1 MNDAASES
9 GPDLTLGVAA
19 DAVPDG
25 GMLRGHV
32 GDAAVLIARTGGVLY
47 AVGAECTHYH
57 GPLSEGLI
65 VGDTVR
71 CPWHHACFSLRT
83 GEALRAPAIDPIE
96 RWAVEET
103 GGKVFVKTRIAAE
116 PAAPRAVGKPR
127 RVVIVGGGAAG
138 FATAEMLRREG
149 FDGTVTVLCTDDQ
162 APYDRPNCSKDYL
175 AGEAPAEWMPLRDP
189 AFYADSNIDLRL
201 GAQAAALDTTAKT
214 VSLAGG
220 QVVGYD
226 ALVLATGAEPQRPPV
241 PGLDA
246 PNAYVLRSL
255 KDAEAIIRA
264 AGKAKRAAV
273 IGASF
278 IGLEVAAALTHRGLE
293 THVIAPETVPLER
306 VMGRDVG
313 EWIRRVHESHGVVF
327 HLGRKVLGYADGRV
341 TLDEGEPVAADF
353 IVVGA
358 GVRPRTALAE
368 AAGLHVDNGVVVD
381 DRLRTSAEGVYAAGD
396 IARYPDPVSGELIR
410 VEHWVHAERQGQ
422 HVARMILG
430 EDGPFA
436 DPPFFWSAH
445 YDKTVRYVG
454 HAQTFDPPQIEGSI
468 DKEDA
473 LVRFSNAGRLLAVA
487 TVGRDLAALQAEA
500 GPLRA
505 RLKP

>member
-1 MNDAASES
+1 MSDADNAT
-9 GPDLTLGVAA
+9 GPDLALGVDAA
-19 DAVPDG
+19 ALPEG
-25 GMLRGHV
+25 GMLQGHV
-32 GDAAVLIARTGGVLY
+32 GEASVLVARTGGVLY
-47 AVGAECTHYH
+47 AVAAECTHYH
-57 GPLSEGLI
+57 GPLAEGLL
-65 VGDTVR
+65 VGETVR

-83 GEALRAPAIDPIE
+83 GEALRAPAIDPLE
-96 RWAVEET
+96 RWVVEEA
-103 GGKVFVKTRIAAE
+103 GGKVFVKTKIAAE
-116 PAAPRAVGKPR
+116 PAASQAGGKAR

-138 FATAEMLRREG
+138 FATAEMLRRKG
-149 FDGTVTVLCTDDQ
+149 FEGTVTVLCADDQ

-189 AFYADSNIDLRL
+189 AFYPDNGIDLRL
-201 GAQAAALDTTAKT
+201 GAEAAALDVAAKT
-214 VSLAGG
+214 VRTADG

-226 ALVLATGAEPQRPPV
+226 VLVLATGAEPQRPPV

-255 KDAEAIIRA
+255 KDADAIVRA

-278 IGLEVAAALTHRGLE
+278 IGLETAAALRQRGLE
-293 THVIAPETVPLER
+293 THVIAPEAVPLER
-306 VMGRDVG
+306 VMGRDLG

-341 TLDEGEPVAADF
+341 SLDEGAPVEADF

-358 GVRPRTALAE
+358 GVRPRTALAQ
-368 AAGLHVDNGVVVD
+368 AAGLSVDNGVVVD
-381 DRLRTSAEGVYAAGD
+381 DRLRTSAPDVYAAGD
-396 IARYPDPVSGELIR
+396 IARYPDPVSGDLVR

-430 EDGPFA
+430 EDQPFA

-445 YDKTVRYVG
+445 YDKTVRYAG
-454 HAQTFDPPQIEGSI
+454 HAQTFDPPRVEGRI
-468 DKEDA
+468 DQEDA
-473 LVRFSNAGRLLAVA
+473 LVRFSQSGRLLAIA
-487 TVGRDLAALQAEA
+487 TIGRDLAALEAEA
-500 GPLRA
+500 GPLRG
-505 RLKP
+505 

>member
-1 MNDAASES
+1 MSEAAGAA

-19 DAVPDG
+19 DAIPEG

-32 GDAAVLIARTGGVLY
+32 GEAPVLIARSGGKLY

-57 GPLSEGLI
+57 GPLAEGLL
-65 VGDTVR
+65 VGDTLR

-116 PAAPRAVGKPR
+116 PAAPQPASKPR

-138 FATAEMLRREG
+138 FATAEMLRRRR
-149 FDGTVTVLCTDDQ
+149 FDGDVIVLCADDQ

-189 AFYADSNIDLRL
+189 AFYAESGIDLRL
-201 GAQAAALDTTAKT
+201 GAEAAALDVAGKT
-214 VSLAGG
+214 VRLADG
-220 QVVGYD
+220 QVVAYD
-226 ALVLATGAEPQRPPV
+226 VLVLATGAEPQRPPV

-246 PNAYVLRSL
+246 PNAYVLRTL
-255 KDAEAIIRA
+255 GDADAIIQA
-264 AGKAKRAAV
+264 ARKARRCAV

-278 IGLEVAAALTHRGLE
+278 IGLEVAAALRQRGLE
-293 THVIAPETVPLER
+293 THVIAPEAVPLER

-327 HLGRKVLGYADGRV
+327 HLGRKVLSYADGRV
-341 TLDEGEPVAADF
+341 SLDEGEPVAADF

-368 AAGLHVDNGVVVD
+368 AAGLHVDNGIVVD
-381 DRLRTSAEGVYAAGD
+381 DRLRTSAQGVYAAGD
-396 IARYPDPVSGELIR
+396 IARYPDPLTGDLVR

-430 EDGPFA
+430 EDAPFS

-454 HAQTFDPPQIEGSI
+454 HAQTFDPPQVEGVI
-468 DKEDA
+468 DREDA
-473 LVRFSNAGRLLAVA
+473 EVRFSQSGRLLAVA
-487 TVGRDLAALQAEA
+487 TIGRDLAALQAEA
-500 GPLRA
+500 GPLR
-505 RLKP
+505 R

>member
-1 MNDAASES
+1 MSETDNAT
-9 GPDLTLGVAA
+9 GPDLTLGVDAA
-19 DAVPDG
+19 AIPEG

-32 GDAAVLIARTGGVLY
+32 GEASVLIARAGGALY

-57 GPLSEGLI
+57 GPLAEGLI
-65 VGDTVR
+65 VGETLR

-96 RWAVEET
+96 CWAVEEAS
-103 GGKVFVKTRIAAE
+103 GKVFVKTRITAE
-116 PAAPRAVGKPR
+116 PAAPQPLGKAR

-138 FATAEMLRREG
+138 FATAEMLRRKG
-149 FDGTVTVLCTDDQ
+149 FDGTVTVLCADDQ

-189 AFYADSNIDLRL
+189 AFYADNGIDLRL
-201 GAQAAALDTTAKT
+201 GAEAAALDVAAKT
-214 VSLAGG
+214 VTMADG
-220 QVVGYD
+220 QVVAYD
-226 ALVLATGAEPQRPPV
+226 VLVLATGAEPQRPPV

-246 PNAYVLRSL
+246 PNAYVLRTL
-255 KDAEAIIRA
+255 KDADAIIQA
-264 AGKAKRAAV
+264 AGGAKRAAV

-278 IGLEVAAALTHRGLE
+278 IGLEVAAALRQRGLE
-293 THVIAPETVPLER
+293 THVIAPEAVPLER

-313 EWIRRVHESHGVVF
+313 EWIRRVHETHGVVF

-358 GVRPRTALAE
+358 GVKPRTTLAE
-368 AAGLHVDNGVVVD
+368 AAGLKVDNGVVVD
-381 DRLRTSAEGVYAAGD
+381 GRLRTSAEGVYAAGD
-396 IARYPDPVSGELIR
+396 IARYPDPISGDLVRI
-410 VEHWVHAERQGQ
+410 EHWVHAERQGQ

-430 EDGPFA
+430 EDAPFA

-445 YDKTVRYVG
+445 YDKTVRYAG
-454 HAQTFDPPQIEGSI
+454 HAQTFDPPNVEGSL

-473 LVRFSNAGRLLAVA
+473 AVRFSQSGRLLAVA
-487 TVGRDLAALQAEA
+487 TIGRDLAALQAEA
-500 GPLRA
+500 GPLR
-505 RLKP
+505 R